1 MSRDSRIAYIITQL
15 GELRELLLVIEQAGN
30 AAPGILLKLA
40 REKAEAIDR
49 STHELRSPQF
59 WAEIEN
65 HEPFAEAAS
74 ADNRDW
80 EAGKAEEPVPE
91 AEAHQ
96 EEATSEEE
104 PADFAE
110 EPWDMPVTPSASHT
124 AEAKEDTV
132 SSTATEPET
141 PAEPAPQPVC
151 EPEPAPAPAVE
162 PTPEEQVKELPRKE
176 ETPEESQATDE
187 TPAEPATEMPDREE
201 PLYPWEEMSDE
212 ELSTAQNDEPEYDD
226 EVDDYDDTDYEDTP
240 VADLP
245 ADDTAGPVTLEEALQ
260 RQQAKELRK
269 ALSLNDRFR
278 FRRELFG
285 NSDIRMNETL
295 ALIDAMQSYDEAEDY
310 ILNDL
315 HWDMDNPEVAEFMKI
330 VQKHFL

>member
-49 STHELRSPQF
+49 STRELRSPQF

-65 HEPFAEAAS
+65 HEPFADTAS
-74 ADNRDW
+74 TDNR
-80 EAGKAEEPVPE
+80 EAEAVEPVPE
-91 AEAHQ
+91 AETRQ
-96 EEATSEEE
+96 EESEPE
-104 PADFAE
+104 E
-110 EPWDMPVTPSASHT
+110 EPWDIPVTPSAT
-124 AEAKEDTV
+124 PTTETKNEAESPTV
-132 SSTATEPET
+132 PEPEA
-141 PAEPAPQPVC
+141 PAETPPQPEG
-151 EPEPAPAPAVE
+151 EPEPAPTPAVE
-162 PTPEEQVKELPRKE
+162 PTPANQTEELLHKA
-176 ETPEESQATDE
+176 ETPEESRTTDE
-187 TPAEPATEMPDREE
+187 APTATTAEETGREE
-201 PLYPWEEMSDE
+201 PLYPWEEMNDE
-212 ELSTAQNDEPEYDD
+212 ELSAAQSDEPEYDD
-226 EVDDYDDTDYEDTP
+226 DADDYDDTDYEDTP

-260 RQQAKELRK
+260 RQHAKELRK

>member
-49 STHELRSPQF
+49 STRELRSPQY

-74 ADNRDW
+74 ADNR
-80 EAGKAEEPVPE
+80 EADGGEPVPE
-91 AEAHQ
+91 AETRQ
-96 EEATSEEE
+96 EESSSLQEE
-104 PADFAE
+104 PEPEE
-110 EPWDMPVTPSASHT
+110 EPWDMPVTPSAAPT
-124 AEAKEDTV
+124 AEAKDDTV
-132 SSTATEPET
+132 NPTATEPET
-141 PAEPAPQPVC
+141 PVETPPQPEG
-151 EPEPAPAPAVE
+151 EPESE
-162 PTPEEQVKELPRKE
+162 PDSAEQDNEPLHQEEATEGPQTTGETPTATTAE
-176 ETPEESQATDE
+176 ETG
-187 TPAEPATEMPDREE
+187 REE
-201 PLYPWEEMSDE
+201 PLYPWEKMSDE
-212 ELSTAQNDEPEYDD
+212 ELSAAQSDEPEYDD
-226 EVDDYDDTDYEDTP
+226 DADDYDDTDYEDTP

-260 RQQAKELRK
+260 RQHAKELRK

>member
-49 STHELRSPQF
+49 STRELRSPQF

-65 HEPFAEAAS
+65 HEPFADTAS
-74 ADNRDW
+74 ADNREA
-80 EAGKAEEPVPE
+80 EAGEPVPE
-91 AEAHQ
+91 AETRQ
-96 EEATSEEE
+96 EESEPE
-104 PADFAE
+104 E
-110 EPWDMPVTPSASHT
+110 EPWDMPVTPSAAPT
-124 AEAKEDTV
+124 AEAKDDTV
-132 SSTATEPET
+132 NPTATEPEI
-141 PAEPAPQPVC
+141 PAEPAVPQSVH
-151 EPEPAPAPAVE
+151 EPEPAPTPAVE
-162 PTPEEQVKELPRKE
+162 PTPANQTEELLHKA
-176 ETPEESQATDE
+176 ETPEESRTTDE
-187 TPAEPATEMPDREE
+187 APTATTAEETGREE
-201 PLYPWEEMSDE
+201 PLYPWEEMNDE
-212 ELSTAQNDEPEYDD
+212 ELSAAQSDEPEYDD
-226 EVDDYDDTDYEDTP
+226 DADDYDDTDYEDTP

-260 RQQAKELRK
+260 RQHAKELRK

>member
-40 REKAEAIDR
+40 REKAGAIDR
-49 STHELRSPQF
+49 STRELRSLQF

-65 HEPFAEAAS
+65 HEPFADTAS
-74 ADNRDW
+74 ADNREA
-80 EAGKAEEPVPE
+80 EAGEPVPE
-91 AEAHQ
+91 AEARQ
-96 EEATSEEE
+96 EEASPLQEE
-104 PADFAE
+104 PEPEE
-110 EPWDMPVTPSASHT
+110 EPWDMPVTPSTAPT
-124 AEAKEDTV
+124 AEAKDDTV
-132 SSTATEPET
+132 NPTATEPENPAETPPQPEGEPESEPDSAEQDNEPLHQEEATEGPQTTGETPTAT
-141 PAEPAPQPVC
+141 PAEKPG
-151 EPEPAPAPAVE
+151 
-162 PTPEEQVKELPRKE
+162 
-176 ETPEESQATDE
+176 
-187 TPAEPATEMPDREE
+187 REE

-212 ELSTAQNDEPEYDD
+212 ELSADQSDEPEYDD
-226 EVDDYDDTDYEDTP
+226 DADDYDDTDYEDTP

-260 RQQAKELRK
+260 RQHAKELRK